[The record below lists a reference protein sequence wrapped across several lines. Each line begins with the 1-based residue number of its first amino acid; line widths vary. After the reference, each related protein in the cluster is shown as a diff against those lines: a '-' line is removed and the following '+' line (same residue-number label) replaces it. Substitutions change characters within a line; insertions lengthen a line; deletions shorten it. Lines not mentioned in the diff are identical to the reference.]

1 MHLNINQLLS
11 AQVLFLQLKLIH
23 WCVIL
28 SVCIVVTMRPW
39 VSFRWIVN
47 R

>member
-23 WCVIL
+23 WRVIR
-28 SVCIVVTMRPW
+28 VFV
-39 VSFRWIVN
+39 
-47 R
+47 